1 MNPES
6 TVPDWGVRPE
16 RPRGLA
22 HLLQRV
28 AVLLIFI
35 ALAVG
40 LTIGLGPAFGYP
52 PVFMI
57 NIGIALA
64 AFWWVNNQGLLAL
77 RAAKA
82 IRSDKEH
89 EPRFWNIATGL
100 AADMG
105 TKPPH
110 LYVIEEGGPNSMA
123 CIARGHAL
131 AVTKSLL
138 ETYTR
143 TELEAVIA
151 HGLVR
156 LASGSIE
163 RATLSV
169 ALGPLGTKSL
179 PRVGGSDDVHASALT
194 RFPPALASAIEKAE
208 PRSGRFAAFWFVS
221 DEGGH
226 RDRAERVAAIRDL

>member
-1 MNPES
+1 MHHES
-6 TVPDWGVRPE
+6 AVPDWGVRPE
-16 RPRGLA
+16 RPQGMG
-22 HLLQRV
+22 HLLQRFL
-28 AVLLIFI
+28 VLLIFI
-35 ALAVG
+35 AIAVG
-40 LTIGLGPAFGYP
+40 LTIGLGPAVGYP

-64 AFWWVNNQGLLAL
+64 SFWWANNQGLLAL
-77 RAAKA
+77 RAANA
-82 IRSDKEH
+82 VRSDKEH
-89 EPRFWNIATGL
+89 EPRLWNIATGL

-105 TKPPH
+105 TKRPN
-110 LYVIEEGGPNSMA
+110 LYVIAEGGPNSMA

-143 TELEAVIA
+143 TELEAVVA

-156 LASGSIE
+156 LASGTIE

-179 PRVGGSDDVHASALT
+179 PRVGGADDVHASALT
-194 RFPPALASAIEKAE
+194 RYPPALASAIEKAE
-208 PRSGRFAAFWFVS
+208 PRSGRFASFWFVADTAS
-221 DEGGH
+221 H
-226 RDRAERVAAIRDL
+226 LSQHDRTHAIRDL

>member
-16 RPRGLA
+16 RPQGLG
-22 HLLQRV
+22 HLLQRLV
-28 AVLLIFI
+28 VLLIFV

-64 AFWWVNNQGLLAL
+64 AFWWANNQGLLAL

-82 IRSDKEH
+82 VRSDEVH
-89 EPRFWNIATGL
+89 EPRLWNIANGL
-100 AADMG
+100 ASDMG
-105 TKPPH
+105 TKRPH

-123 CIARGHAL
+123 CIARGPAL

-138 ETYTR
+138 DTFTR
-143 TELEAVIA
+143 TELEAVVA

-156 LASGSIE
+156 LASGTIE

-179 PRVGGSDDVHASALT
+179 PRVGGADDVHASALT
-194 RFPPALASAIEKAE
+194 RYPPALASAIEKAE
-208 PRSGRFAAFWFVS
+208 PRSGRFAAFWFVAE
-221 DEGGH
+221 DGGH